1 MILSTGASSLS
12 EIFRAVELI
21 RQEGNRQ
28 ISLLH
33 CVLSYPCQPKDAN
46 LRVISTLRRL
56 FPECVIG
63 YSDHVPPLHGGLC
76 LTTAW
81 LQGAL
86 ILEKHFTL
94 DKSKPGNDHYHAFDA
109 ADLTEFRARCA
120 YITDLLGEA
129 DKELLA
135 CEAGARQ
142 NARRSLVARQAIRRG
157 ETILANMI
165 VAKRPGTGISPEHLS
180 LVLGSCPNR
189 DVEEDE
195 ILTWDVL
202 LTRSAS

>member
-1 MILSTGASSLS
+1 
-12 EIFRAVELI
+12 LI

-28 ISLLH
+28 IALLH
-33 CVLSYPCQPKDAN
+33 CVLSYPCRPGDAN

-56 FPECVIG
+56 FPDCVIG

-81 LQGAL
+81 LQGARV
-86 ILEKHFTL
+86 LEKHFTL
-94 DKSKPGNDHYHAFDA
+94 DKSRPGNDHYHAFDP
-109 ADLTEFRARCA
+109 ADLAEFRARCT
-120 YITDLLGEA
+120 YITELLGEA
-129 DKELLA
+129 GKEVFA
-135 CEAGARQ
+135 CEAAARQ
-142 NARRSLVARQAIRRG
+142 NARRSLVARQPIRRG
-157 ETILANMI
+157 EEISADMV

-202 LTRSAS
+202 LTRSSS